1 MISRLIILYQ
11 QVKKKY
17 FPIAGFHC
25 LSYIS
30 IFLLVRNLIQSTHIE
45 QLNFIKRGIC
55 LKLHDGFEFIQNLID
70 V

>member
-1 MISRLIILYQ
+1 MIALLIILYQ
-11 QVKKKY
+11 QVKEY

-30 IFLLVRNLIQSTHIE
+30 IFLPVRNLIQSAHID

-55 LKLHDGFEFIQNLID
+55 LQLHDGFEFIQSLMD
-70 V
+70 G